1 MSTAGTPAPIVEVEN
16 LTVDFRGGG
25 KPLRAVAGVDLTLR
39 PGEVLALLGE
49 SGSGKSVTLRALM
62 RLLPEHRAVI
72 GGKVVVDGRDV
83 RAMSKRD
90 LTAYRGRTI
99 AMIFQEPGLAF
110 DPVYRLG
117 DQIAEAVM
125 RHEGISRRDAR
136 DRALKLF
143 ERVRIPSPARR
154 LDNYAHEMSGGMR
167 QRAMIALALACR
179 PKVLLADEPTTALDA
194 TVQIQVLLLLRELQ
208 RELGL
213 AVIFVTHDIGVATEI
228 ADRIAVMYAGR
239 IVETGQCRDVI
250 RTPAHPYTVGLLASR
265 AGSAFAKGERLAAIP
280 GAPPDLANLPAGCAF
295 APRCQ
300 KAQPA
305 CETGVPE
312 EVAVGEGH
320 RARCV
325 LVSRSGEAARGF
337 TSRTKSLDSVPDI
350 AT

>member
-1 MSTAGTPAPIVEVEN
+1 MSADEIVDVEG
-16 LTVDFRGGG
+16 LTVDFLGGA

-39 PGEVLALLGE
+39 RGETLALLGE

-62 RLLPEHRAVI
+62 RLLPERRAII
-72 GGKVVVDGRDV
+72 GGNLRVDGLDV
-83 RAMSKRD
+83 RALSDRE
-90 LTAYRGRTI
+90 LSAYRGRTI

-125 RHEGISRRDAR
+125 RHDGASRRAGR
-136 DRALKLF
+136 ARALELF
-143 ERVRIPSPARR
+143 ERVRIPSAAQR

-213 AVIFVTHDIGVATEI
+213 AVIFVTHDVGVAIEI
-228 ADRIAVMYAGR
+228 ADHIAVMYAGR
-239 IVETGQCRDVI
+239 IVETGGCRDVI
-250 RTPAHPYTVGLLASR
+250 RAPAHPYTAGLLASR
-265 AGSAFAKGERLAAIP
+265 TGRASSMGARLPVIP
-280 GAPPDLANLPAGCAF
+280 GAPPDMENVPPGCAF

-300 KAQPA
+300 RAQSLCEQGDPPDVLVGPA
-305 CETGVPE
+305 
-312 EVAVGEGH
+312 H
-320 RARCV
+320 RARCF
-325 LVSRSGEAARGF
+325 LLSADAGGEQR
-337 TSRTKSLDSVPDI
+337 I
-350 AT
+350 